1 MASLNNTINVKA
13 DDVEVDSILKI
24 PILSAV
30 DRSYGGSRGDICT
43 GLEDSR
49 LYIHNGIEYVP
60 VSDDTPIITSHNSM
74 LNLQGG
80 NSTERYHLTE
90 AEHDAV
96 SYLEGV
102 TSNIQTQL
110 EAKLGNT
117 GSVSIATPSLASFT
131 FNTTGNRPVLTMTA
145 TGTNNKLA
153 IDVSDSTGR
162 TAFKSNTTTNML
174 FSTDGNIDFPAGIHL
189 SNTLDIT
196 PNTVPIINSSRK
208 VISSTTTSNDLSLL
222 QGIYV
227 NGTTPTIKTQ
237 LDNTL
242 KTNVTT
248 TQSLIAGL
256 QCGFSGG
263 GSVSITAPT
272 NYPTITVSN
281 RTNSYACSVRTG
293 GSTGN
298 LEFLTGTPSSQALQA
313 MLKLDGTFHSKS
325 LVANRVLI
333 SSSGQDIISS
343 TTTSNDLGLLK
354 DIWEDNTTPTI
365 KAQLGAKL
373 SVTNPNV
380 TGTLT
385 FDRNQNR
392 KLVLY
397 GTIGTTNDH
406 QYTGLSVESATLSYR
421 TGNSTTD
428 HIFYSGINATSSK
441 TLMTIKGNGTINIP
455 DLTASRV
462 LTTDASSNLTSSST
476 SSNDLSLLQG
486 IYIDGNTPTVK
497 VQLDSKVSSTD
508 PSFTGTIT
516 LNKTLG
522 KKLILY
528 EGAVGPPNAHQYIGT
543 SVESS
548 TTTYHVE
555 KSTVDHLFVS
565 GISAVL
571 SKELLRVKG
580 TGKINIPDLTAGRV
594 LTTDA
599 TTNDLTSSS
608 IKNSEL
614 ETLSGSTGNIQASLI
629 NATYLMPCIRGTIK
643 VRVVN
648 GVLQPATVIYETA
661 QVGYTLGTPVA
672 DTSKLTVVF
681 SSSPLMTYI
690 PYVSIQHVGYSYN
703 RFNIEMVTTN
713 YFVIRQIN
721 NSGNIQAWATSGA
734 TEEWFFDVEITKKPN
749 P

>member
-80 NSTERYHLTE
+80 NATERYHLSQADVDKVIALRTDIQDQI
-90 AEHDAV
+90 DAKFDKTGGNTTGYI
-96 SYLEGV
+96 SILPGV
-102 TSNIQTQL
+102 TIGKKLAIYEQVAGVNNTLYHGFSSDFYTFGFNLVSTDSSYRFLVPDGSGVPIEKARISGTGLFNSSALTASRALISNSSKDIVTSSASSNDLSLLQGIYVNNTTPTVKDQL

-131 FNTTGNRPVLTMTA
+131 FNTNGNRPMLTMTA

-174 FSTDGNIDFPAGIHL
+174 FSTDGNIDFPVGIHL

-196 PNTVPIINSSRK
+196 PNTVPITNSARK

-298 LEFLTGTPSSQALQA
+298 LEFLTGAPSSQALQA

-325 LVANRVLI
+325 LVVNRVLI
-333 SSSGQDIISS
+333 SSSEQDIISS
-343 TTTSNDLGLLK
+343 TTT
-354 DIWEDNTTPTI
+354 
-365 KAQLGAKL
+365 
-373 SVTNPNV
+373 
-380 TGTLT
+380 
-385 FDRNQNR
+385 
-392 KLVLY
+392 
-397 GTIGTTNDH
+397 
-406 QYTGLSVESATLSYR
+406 
-421 TGNSTTD
+421 
-428 HIFYSGINATSSK
+428 
-441 TLMTIKGNGTINIP
+441 
-455 DLTASRV
+455 
-462 LTTDASSNLTSSST
+462 
-476 SSNDLSLLQG
+476 SNDLSLLQG

-594 LTTDA
+594 LTTDV

-721 NSGNIQAWATSGA
+721 NSGNIQSWATSGA